1 MTIPD
6 DRPVAYRSARLERFE
21 HRETPSTPVEICTRC
36 VDDKVQKRMQRSL
49 RAMTDTDRIE
59 RGSYDDIGGLDDPLD
74 EWDEYSSDDEAEDE
88 YEDFLD
94 WLNDRA

>member
-1 MTIPD
+1 MIG
-6 DRPVAYRSARLERFE
+6 RSRTDHLASKGSSTEKPRRRRFE
-21 HRETPSTPVEICTRC
+21 ICARC
-36 VDDKVQKRMQRSL
+36 VDDKVQKRMKRSL

-59 RGSYDDIGGLDDPLD
+59 RGSYDDIGGLDDALD
-74 EWDEYSSDDEAEDE
+74 EWDEYSSDDGAEDE

>member
-1 MTIPD
+1 
-6 DRPVAYRSARLERFE
+6 
-21 HRETPSTPVEICTRC
+21 
-36 VDDKVQKRMQRSL
+36 
-49 RAMTDTDRIE
+49 MTDTDRIE